1 MATSPPL
8 RMRSVREHHNDC
20 DYPFNDVSAST
31 ITAAKGNPMLAHTDY
46 PLAGTGYR
54 YTVLLQRP
62 PFARGNT
69 YCVFATLTAL
79 THPLHPPVQ
88 APSLDAWGKHE
99 FDAQE
104 NLEGEMRAWLASPDA
119 GRR

>member
-1 MATSPPL
+1 MT
-8 RMRSVREHHNDC
+8 
-20 DYPFNDVSAST
+20 
-31 ITAAKGNPMLAHTDY
+31 AKGYPMITQTDY
-46 PLAGTGYR
+46 PLSGTGYR

-79 THPLHPPVQ
+79 IHPLHSPVQ

-99 FDAQE
+99 YDARE
-104 NLEGEMRAWLASPDA
+104 NLEGEIRAWLVHREERPC
-119 GRR
+119 